1 MMSTYTPRNTFTT
14 PPELREGSSLTLL
27 ALREG
32 HVPLPQALWGGTDE
46 PKTAG
51 WSLRAAHPN
60 LGAPRSQPPV
70 SHQEGTGCRKAS
82 ALLQQPHSGSFK
94 AIVRRCETHTG
105 LAAKLYVAF
114 KPTGLAIAPSPPGAV
129 RAEDGA
135 AALAPSGTESCIL
148 LSKSLPGN
156 SGCSQ
161 ARTGPAGALRPK
173 R

>member
-1 MMSTYTPRNTFTT
+1 MMSPYMPRNTFTT
-14 PPELREGSSLTLL
+14 PPELQGSSLTLL

-32 HVPLPQALWGGTDE
+32 HVPLPRALWGGTDE

-51 WSLRAAHPN
+51 CSLRAAHPN
-60 LGAPRSQPPV
+60 LGAPRSQPPI
-70 SHQEGTGCRKAS
+70 SHQQSTGCGKAS

-94 AIVRRCETHTG
+94 AIVRRCETHAG

-114 KPTGLAIAPSPPGAV
+114 KSTALAIAPSPPGAV
-129 RAEDGA
+129 RAKDGA
-135 AALAPSGTESCIL
+135 AAVAPSGTESRIL

-156 SGCSQ
+156 SCCSQ
-161 ARTGPAGALRPK
+161 THTGPAGALRPK